1 MTQQEFNNY
10 CTENSKKITDI
21 MLEAA
26 KVHDEV
32 NQNYDK
38 FPYLY
43 HLSSVVSC
51 ATMYGHYVCENDEQV
66 LPMIFGAYFHD
77 SIEDARLTYN
87 DVKKIASK
95 FMDGGWQIYT
105 AAEIVYALTNEKGR
119 TREER
124 ANVKYYRGIIE
135 TPFAP
140 FIKMCDRY
148 ANITYS
154 VNHESRMLDVYRK
167 EWNHFKESIVIDCKD
182 VRFSVPKPLIDEI
195 EKKLSIT

>member
-43 HLSSVVSC
+43 HLSSVASC
-51 ATMYGHYVCENDEQV
+51 ATVYGYHVCENDEQV

-167 EWNHFKESIVIDCKD
+167 EWNHFKDSIVIDCKD
-182 VRFSVPKPLIDEI
+182 VRFSVPKSLIDEI